1 MIINRQESG
10 KEMYKLILMDYNM
23 PICNGA
29 ESTKMIRNYLAQLQ
43 VPYTRP
49 YIVCTTIR
57 NTMAIKREGLSSGV
71 DNFVSKPI
79 FR

>member
-1 MIINRQESG
+1 
-10 KEMYKLILMDYNM
+10 MYKLILMDYNM
-23 PICNGA
+23 PICNGT
-29 ESTKMIRNYLAQLQ
+29 ESTKMIRNYLSQFRDEAAI
-43 VPYTRP
+43 RP